1 MIATIRYS
9 ILVHK
14 FYAADKTWWDGHNL
28 LWMRVPRFL
37 HLVLSAIDDL
47 NRVLEVNTGLICSCT
62 PALKPFYEYLASKG
76 FAKSASGGSTAHPK
90 NSVPPERRSDCG
102 PVEWRNTGSGG
113 FAILGDNGTEMEVAR
128 TKASDVVQDV

>member
-1 MIATIRYS
+1 MVGRSQFALDAS
-9 ILVHK
+9 H
-14 FYAADKTWWDGHNL
+14 
-28 LWMRVPRFL
+28 RFL
-37 HLVLSAIDDL
+37 YLDLTAIDYL

-62 PALKPFYEYLASKG
+62 PALKPFYEYFASKS
-76 FAKSASGGSTAHPK
+76 FFKTAFGGSTPHPK

-113 FAILGDNGTEMEVAR
+113 FRILGNNETEMEVAH